1 MGSGAKHILDTP
13 SGGAE
18 CDCRCGTMSP
28 SYGGIVMESVPSERT
43 LEWAIEPIAVVSPVE
58 IHIKPPAD
66 LYFEI
71 IGLEEPEVEL
81 IITI

>member
-1 MGSGAKHILDTP
+1 
-13 SGGAE
+13 
-18 CDCRCGTMSP
+18 
-28 SYGGIVMESVPSERT
+28 MESVSSERT
-43 LEWAIEPIAVVSPVE
+43 LEWAIEPIAVVNPVE
-58 IHIKPPAD
+58 IHIKPPAG